1 MKTAL
6 SFDDVLL
13 VPGMS
18 KIESRKDVD
27 LSCHLRQDMDEDENY
42 TDPGPLFRIPIIS
55 SPMDTVTGRDMIMAM
70 HEAGGLGV
78 AHRYCS
84 IEEQVEMVRAEV
96 IQEKKPAADDPH
108 KEALLSLRDRNLK
121 PNMRAYQPPWKTF
134 GDLATET
141 LSHISAAAIGV
152 TGDYLERA
160 QELVNA
166 NCKIL
171 CVDVAHG
178 HHISVREA
186 LKNLKKKFG
195 QDVILIAGNVATAK
209 AFEDLSRWGADAI
222 RVGIGGGSICS
233 TRIQTGH
240 GVPTLQSIIDC
251 VESSGE
257 AKIIAD
263 GGIRNSGD
271 IVKAIAAGADLVM
284 LGSLLAGT
292 DESPGQVFSSAE
304 GKKYKVYRGMASV
317 EAQVDWRG
325 EARSLE
331 GVSTTIPYKGSV
343 KKILKDLEQNI
354 RSGMSYTGAEDLSE
368 LYYNSEMIRQT
379 QAGMRESFT
388 HILMK

>member
-18 KIESRKDVD
+18 KVEFRKDVD
-27 LSCHLRQDMDEDENY
+27 LSCHLRQDLDEDENY
-42 TDPGPLFRIPIIS
+42 TDPGPEFRIPIIS

-84 IEEQVEMVRAEV
+84 IEEQVEMVKAEV
-96 IQEKKPAADDPH
+96 VES
-108 KEALLSLRDRNLK
+108 KENPMEISKRIFMDNSLSLRRGI
-121 PNMRAYQPPWKTF
+121 PPS
-134 GDLATET
+134 DISLRSISVAEA
-141 LSHISAAAIGV
+141 LSHNAAAAIGV

-304 GKKYKVYRGMASV
+304 GKKYKVYRVMASV

-388 HILMK
+388 HILSK